1 MTRSPQILAL
11 CLLLSCLSATAT
23 VYDVGGPNGLTSIGK
38 LPWLQLTAGDTVRIH
53 YRAEPYREKWVIC
66 AAGKPGAPITFTGVP
81 SPDGKLPV
89 IEGRQAKAP
98 NLLDYWNGNR
108 GIIKIGGANVPR
120 DRTPAHIV
128 VRSLIIRG
136 ANPDHSFI
144 DRRGRS
150 AYRKNAAGIYIEKG
164 VNILIENCTLFDC
177 GNGLMVAHESRD
189 ITVRGCQIYGNGIP
203 RSVYEHNVYSEAN
216 GITFEH
222 NYLGNLR
229 KGAFGNNLK
238 DRSANTVIRY
248 NYIDGGNRLLDLVDS
263 EFPHINQDS
272 AYRSTFVYGNIMI
285 KRHKTNNSQVV
296 HYGGDS
302 GEQRRYR
309 KGALYFINN
318 TVLSQGGRQVT
329 LFRLS
334 SGSEMV
340 DARNNIFHSVDGVIR
355 VGNNIG
361 AISLRRNWLTTG
373 WGGGLGVVQPEDNLQ
388 GASPGFHS
396 ALGQE
401 FELAPGSP
409 CIDSGTRLPAAMR
422 VGYPLRGQYHMHC
435 QLDPRPSDKRLDIG
449 AFEAARR

>member
-1 MTRSPQILAL
+1 MRTPQIF
-11 CLLLSCLSATAT
+11 LLSLLVVAFPGGSA
-23 VYDVGGPNGLTSIGK
+23 VYDVGSPKGLTSIGK
-38 LPWLQLTAGDTVRIH
+38 LPWLQLAPGDTVRIH
-53 YRAEPYREKWVIC
+53 HRAEPYREKWVIC
-66 AAGKPGAPITFTGVP
+66 AAGKAGAPITFTGVP
-81 SPDGKLPV
+81 SRDGKLPV
-89 IEGRQAKAP
+89 IDGRQAKAP

-120 DRTPAHIV
+120 DITPAHIV
-128 VRSLIIRG
+128 VRGLIIRG
-136 ANPDHSFI
+136 ANPENSYI

-164 VNILIENCTLFDC
+164 VNITIENCTLFDC
-177 GNGLMVAHESRD
+177 GNGLMVAHESRA
-189 ITVRGCQIYGNGIP
+189 ITVRGCQIYGNGNV

-229 KGAFGNNLK
+229 MGAFGNNLK

-263 EFPHINQDS
+263 EFPHINQDPT
-272 AYRSTFVYGNIMI
+272 YRSTFVYGNVMI

-302 GEQRRYR
+302 GEEARYR
-309 KGALYFINN
+309 KGALYFANN
-318 TVLSQGGRQVT
+318 TVMSQGGSQVM

-334 SGSEMV
+334 TRSEMV
-340 DARNNIFHSVDGVIR
+340 DARNNIFHAIDGTIR
-355 VGNNIG
+355 VGNSLG
-361 AISLRRNWLTTG
+361 AIALRRNWLTTG

-388 GASPGFHS
+388 GASPGFYK

-409 CIDSGTRLPAAMR
+409 CINAGTRLPAAMLA
-422 VGYPLRGQYHMHC
+422 GYPLSGQYHMHC
-435 QLDPRPSDKRLDIG
+435 QLDSRPTDQKLDIG
-449 AFEAARR
+449 AFEAAQR